1 MTPAESYLRRT
12 YSESPMFRGEQSR
25 ILVVDDES
33 ALCRALTMALSGPEW
48 EVVTSQSGEE
58 AVNRLSHEQ
67 FDAMVLDLRI
77 PDMRGDV
84 IFHFA
89 VSLHPHLAHATLFL
103 TGDITE
109 RAENIIAECG
119 CPLLRKPFDV
129 GELIASVRE
138 LTLTRRR
145 VRETA

>member
-12 YSESPMFRGEQSR
+12 TSESPMYRGDHAR

-33 ALCRALTMALSGPEW
+33 ALCRALTMALSGPGW

-58 AVNRLSHEQ
+58 AVNRLRHEH
-67 FDAMVLDLRI
+67 FDVMVLDLRI

-89 VSLHPHLAHATLFL
+89 VSLHPQLARATLFL

-109 RAENIIAECG
+109 RAEHLIAECA

-129 GELIASVRE
+129 GELIASVRS
-138 LTLTRRR
+138 LTQQR